1 MKKLMTLSIA
11 LVPMMLHAQSRNLP
25 VRELPVPNIPD
36 LKKVAKLGYK
46 YKGKLKFKRPAGTLI
61 KSKKSLRP
69 RNDKELVS
77 FHEFQMVTRSGHNM
91 TKKLSLRELK
101 KIGKVK
107 LGFDGGFSPKIGRTP
122 AKQINGAAVSEA
134 VIKNPIPRRPGPRG
148 LNPRRPFINS
158 NGFEGSGEEMD
169 FEGTTKSIIP
179 NSDSR
184 VKISGTSS
192 YPWRAIGQV
201 GSHCSGTLIGPRHVL
216 TAAHCFGTTAA
227 ARTLPRL

>member
-107 LGFDGGFSPKIGRTP
+107 LGFDGGFSPKIGRTKKWRLFP
-122 AKQINGAAVSEA
+122 A
-134 VIKNPIPRRPGPRG
+134 VIKNPILEDQDLN
-148 LNPRRPFINS
+148 LNP
-158 NGFEGSGEEMD
+158 E
-169 FEGTTKSIIP
+169 
-179 NSDSR
+179 
-184 VKISGTSS
+184 
-192 YPWRAIGQV
+192 AIHQFKW
-201 GSHCSGTLIGPRHVL
+201 L
-216 TAAHCFGTTAA
+216 
-227 ARTLPRL
+227 